1 MSRPLQHQII
11 SRALELVSNEGT
23 WAKGALAR
31 RADGMPCAPMHP
43 RAVRFCAVGA
53 LQRAAGELFG
63 CDQAFQCAEQAETF
77 VLTANRSR
85 VELPAINDLAGRQ
98 AIVDMFRVALAS

>member
-1 MSRPLQHQII
+1 MSKPLQYQII
-11 SRALELVSNEGT
+11 ARALELVSDENT
-23 WAKGALAR
+23 WAKGAMAR

-53 LQRAAGELFG
+53 LQRAAGELSG
-63 CDQAFQCAEQAETF
+63 GDQAFQRAEQAETC
-77 VLTANRSR
+77 VLTTNRSR